1 MLAFK
6 LLVVRR
12 TDARVGYE
20 PGNPREKNTCD
31 AYVKTIVYLYQLYA
45 YAGPPPSPIPLPT
58 YPRIPFTFPLL
69 RLPPQ
74 SIGTCRTY
82 ICRV

>member
-12 TDARVGYE
+12 ADARVYYE
-20 PGNPREKNTCD
+20 PGNPREKNTRD

-45 YAGPPPSPIPLPT
+45 YARPSGFSSDFPP
-58 YPRIPFTFPLL
+58 RNPFRRPLL
-69 RLPPQ
+69 QLPP
-74 SIGTCRTY
+74 
-82 ICRV
+82 